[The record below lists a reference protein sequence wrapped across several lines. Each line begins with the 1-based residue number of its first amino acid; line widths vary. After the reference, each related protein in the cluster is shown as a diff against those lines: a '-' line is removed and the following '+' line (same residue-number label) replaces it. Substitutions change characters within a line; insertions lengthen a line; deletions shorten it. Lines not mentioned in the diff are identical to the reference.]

1 MNSFEASFQLHASYI
16 EIRYEDAALETPLS
30 YVIEQARQPFPVRRK
45 LNYTIR
51 GFGPYQVYEEGD
63 LHCEVASPLDVQHV
77 VYGRIYRRVVE
88 RYVLTGWVAFHAALA
103 TIGTCRT
110 LILGHK
116 GTGKTTLAT
125 RLLYSGY
132 PVEADEMVL
141 VREGQALP
149 LPRAFHLK
157 PGIDCQVPEVAE
169 MMRGL
174 PKAYAGDV
182 EISAFDP
189 SVAGFSWEISLGPVD
204 RVVWI
209 NPNHGGE
216 TRIAHRPSS
225 IAMWPVLECSL
236 GWGEDRGTLVAE
248 ASSLVSRGGFELVL
262 GDARDAVP
270 LLEATQ

>member
-1 MNSFEASFQLHASYI
+1 MNSFKTTLQLHATLA
-16 EIRYEDAALETPLS
+16 EILYEDSALETPLN
-30 YVIEQARQPFPVRRK
+30 YLVEKAQQPFSVRRN
-45 LNYTIR
+45 LSYR
-51 GFGPYQVYEEGD
+51 VDGFGPYKVYEEGD
-63 LHCEVASPLDVQHV
+63 LHCEVATALDVQHV

-103 TIGTCRT
+103 TIGTSRT

-132 PVEADEMVL
+132 KVEADEMVL

-157 PGIDCQVPEVAE
+157 PGIDNQVPELAE
-169 MMRGL
+169 MVPTL
-174 PKAYAGDV
+174 PKAYAGEL

-189 SVAGFSWEISLGPVD
+189 SAAGFSWEIALGPVD
-204 RVVWI
+204 RVIWI
-209 NPNHGGE
+209 TPNHGGE
-216 TRIAHRPSS
+216 TRITKHPSFV
-225 IAMWPVLECSL
+225 AMQQVLECSL
-236 GWGEDRGTLVAE
+236 GWGEERAVVVAE
-248 ASSLVSRGGFELVL
+248 ASKLVSRGGYELVL

-270 LLEATQ
+270 LLSAD